1 MKIAICDDNR
11 QELSHILSLLDNYQA
26 KQNLAFTICP
36 FHNSRDL
43 ADTLSG
49 TRYDLFLLDIIMP
62 DITGLELARKIRS
75 FDKSADIIFLT
86 TSPEYAVESYTVK
99 ATNYLMKP
107 IVPERFYETLD
118 EIQKIREQEQGR
130 SLVLKSSIGV
140 HKIPL
145 NQLMYVEAQGR
156 KVLYYLANGEQVTC
170 TDRFSAVCDQLL
182 QNPEFILTHR
192 SFLVNMNYIRLIGTA
207 DMQLQNGTVLP
218 LAQRRLTEIRK
229 HYLACQM
236 EDTP

>member
-62 DITGLELARKIRS
+62 DITGMELARKIRS

-118 EIQKIREQEQGR
+118 EIQKIREHRYCKDFTESEYQRAGFFHPVR
-130 SLVLKSSIGV
+130 CDR
-140 HKIPL
+140 
-145 NQLMYVEAQGR
+145 R
-156 KVLYYLANGEQVTC
+156 KQRPDPQFA
-170 TDRFSAVCDQLL
+170 
-182 QNPEFILTHR
+182 
-192 SFLVNMNYIRLIGTA
+192 A
-207 DMQLQNGTVLP
+207 DCPDYG
-218 LAQRRLTEIRK
+218 
-229 HYLACQM
+229 AC
-236 EDTP
+236 PCKK

>member
-11 QELSHILSLLDNYQA
+11 QELSHILSLLDNYQV
-26 KQNLAFTICP
+26 KQNLPFTICP

-49 TRYDLFLLDIIMP
+49 ARYDLFLLDIIMP
-62 DITGLELARKIRS
+62 DITGMELARKIRS

-156 KVLYYLANGEQVTC
+156 KVLYYLANG
-170 TDRFSAVCDQLL
+170 
-182 QNPEFILTHR
+182 
-192 SFLVNMNYIRLIGTA
+192 
-207 DMQLQNGTVLP
+207 
-218 LAQRRLTEIRK
+218 
-229 HYLACQM
+229 
-236 EDTP
+236 

>member
-1 MKIAICDDNR
+1 
-11 QELSHILSLLDNYQA
+11 
-26 KQNLAFTICP
+26 
-36 FHNSRDL
+36 
-43 ADTLSG
+43 
-49 TRYDLFLLDIIMP
+49 MP
-62 DITGLELARKIRS
+62 DITGMELARKIRS

-229 HYLACQM
+229 HYLAYQM

>member
-1 MKIAICDDNR
+1 
-11 QELSHILSLLDNYQA
+11 
-26 KQNLAFTICP
+26 
-36 FHNSRDL
+36 
-43 ADTLSG
+43 
-49 TRYDLFLLDIIMP
+49 MP
-62 DITGLELARKIRS
+62 DITGMELARKIRS

-156 KVLYYLANGEQVTC
+156 KVLYYLANGEQVTW
-170 TDRFSAVCDQLL
+170 
-182 QNPEFILTHR
+182 HR
-192 SFLVNMNYIRLIGTA
+192 PFFRCL
-207 DMQLQNGTVLP
+207 
-218 LAQRRLTEIRK
+218 
-229 HYLACQM
+229 
-236 EDTP
+236 